1 MTESGLDQP
10 DGSTMMENTPTRP
23 SSDEPTFHDGEVI
36 AVEEA
41 CVRVRLDT
49 GAIGF
54 VLRSDEEGSGDLPV
68 GSRATFRVVSADP
81 PGETMLATVQSP
93 VAPVARASFDR
104 EVDRLQDALAN
115 HHPTAPAPPIERVS
129 LGEEQITNWLA
140 AVDAS
145 IGRIR
150 KNRAKRLNEEF
161 YNS

>member
-1 MTESGLDQP
+1 MT
-10 DGSTMMENTPTRP
+10 ENTPTRP
-23 SSDEPTFHDGEVI
+23 SEEESTLRGGEVI

-54 VLRSDEEGSGDLPV
+54 VPRSDSGDVRDLAI
-68 GSRATFRVVSADP
+68 GSRATFRIVSADP
-81 PGETMLATVQSP
+81 SVGTVLAAIQTP
-93 VAPVARASFDR
+93 VAGASFDR
-104 EVDRLQDALAN
+104 DVDRLQDALAN
-115 HHPTAPAPPIERVS
+115 HHPAAPAQPVERVS
-129 LGEEQITNWLA
+129 LGEEQITNWLT